1 MSGPTRAETAATAS
15 PALCYSAPMAKNG
28 KLPKRIAGVKIP
40 KKLRK
45 RGGEI
50 SVLLSNPLVADIVAA
65 GLLLAADRIARKPK
79 VKKAGKAA
87 KQAAEDTAQAAGEGA
102 GNIATVLAFAAREG
116 ARAIKANAGR

>member
-1 MSGPTRAETAATAS
+1 MAT
-15 PALCYSAPMAKNG
+15 NG

-45 RGGEI
+45 RGGQI
-50 SVLLSNPLVADIVAA
+50 AVLLNNPLLADIVAA
-65 GLLLAADRIARKPK
+65 GLLLAADRITKKPK

-87 KQAAEDTAQAAGEGA
+87 DTAQAAGEGV

-116 ARAIKANAGR
+116 ARAIKANSGR

>member
-1 MSGPTRAETAATAS
+1 
-15 PALCYSAPMAKNG
+15 MAKKG

-45 RGGEI
+45 RGGELA
-50 SVLLSNPLVADIVAA
+50 VLLANPLVADIVAA
-65 GLLLAADRIARKPK
+65 GLLIAADRIARKPK

-87 KQAAEDTAQAAGEGA
+87 KHAVEDTAQAAGEGTA
-102 GNIATVLAFAAREG
+102 SVASLLAYAAREG

>member
-1 MSGPTRAETAATAS
+1 
-15 PALCYSAPMAKNG
+15 MAKNG

-50 SVLLSNPLVADIVAA
+50 AVLLNNPLLADIVAA
-65 GLLLAADRIARKPK
+65 GLLLAADRITKKPK

-87 KQAAEDTAQAAGEGA
+87 KHAAEDTAQAAGEGV

>member
-1 MSGPTRAETAATAS
+1 
-15 PALCYSAPMAKNG
+15 MAKNG

-50 SVLLSNPLVADIVAA
+50 SVLLSNPLLADIVAA
-65 GLLLAADRIARKPK
+65 GLLLAADRIAKKPK

-87 KQAAEDTAQAAGEGA
+87 KRAAEDTAQAAGEGV
-102 GNIATVLAFAAREG
+102 GKMATVLAFAAREG
-116 ARAIKANAGR
+116 AKAIKANAGR